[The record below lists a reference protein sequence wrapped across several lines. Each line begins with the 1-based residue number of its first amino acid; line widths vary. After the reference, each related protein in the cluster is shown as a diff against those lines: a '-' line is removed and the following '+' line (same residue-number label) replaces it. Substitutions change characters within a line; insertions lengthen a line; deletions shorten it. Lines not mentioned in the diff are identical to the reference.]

1 MKTTASQKI
10 RIGIFT
16 IVGLAILVIG
26 IFLIGRNKNMF
37 GDNFKVYGTF
47 NSVGGLQVGNNIRFA
62 GINVGT
68 VQNITILSDTIV
80 RVDML
85 LQSKIKPFLRT
96 SSLATIGSDGLMG
109 DKLVMI
115 AVGEPSS
122 ALLKDGEKI
131 KTANPIDFEKTIV
144 RITKV
149 AENAET
155 LSASL
160 AGISVQLSEG
170 KGSLGR
176 LLYKDDLAV
185 GLEGTVNNMKT
196 ISASLAGVT
205 TEIKSG
211 KGSIGRLIYSD
222 EFAKSLEGTAE
233 NAKTTMAT
241 VNDAAFGFSE
251 NMKALQGNIF
261 FRGYFKKQAKA
272 KLKASQDSLLNTAN
286 EEEPELDEKDLI
298 EIQEAADKAEQ
309 AIIERKSK
317 KPAVIKKIDE

>member
-1 MKTTASQKI
+1 MKITASQKI
-10 RIGIFT
+10 RIGLFT
-16 IVGLAILVIG
+16 IIGLAILVIG
-26 IFLIGRNKNMF
+26 IFLIGRNQNMF

-47 NSVGGLQVGNNIRFA
+47 KTVGGLQEGNNIRFA

-68 VQNITILSDTIV
+68 VESITIISDTIV

-85 LQSKIKPFLRT
+85 LESKIKPFLKT

-115 AVGEPSS
+115 AVGEPS
-122 ALLKDGEKI
+122 AGLLKEGEKI
-131 KTANPIDFEKTIV
+131 MTANPLDFDKTMV

-149 AENAET
+149 AENAEI
-155 LSASL
+155 LSSSL

-185 GLEGTVNNMKT
+185 ALEGTVNNMKT
-196 ISASLAGVT
+196 MSGSLAGVT

-222 EFAKSLEGTAE
+222 ELAKSLEGTAA
-233 NAKTTMAT
+233 NAKITMAT

-272 KLKASQDSLLNTAN
+272 KEKASKDSLLNTSIV
-286 EEEPELDEKDLI
+286 EDPELDENDMK
-298 EIQEAADKAEQ
+298 EIQEAADKAE
-309 AIIERKSK
+309 ADIIARKTK
-317 KPAVIKKIDE
+317 KPVVIKKD

>member
-1 MKTTASQKI
+1 MKITASQKI
-10 RIGIFT
+10 RIGLFT
-16 IVGLAILVIG
+16 IIGLAILVIG
-26 IFLIGRNKNMF
+26 IFLIGRNQNMF
-37 GDNFKVYGTF
+37 GDNFKVYGTYKT
-47 NSVGGLQVGNNIRFA
+47 VGGLQVGNNIRFA

-68 VQNITILSDTIV
+68 VESITILSDTIV

-85 LQSKIKPFLRT
+85 LQSKIKPFLKT

-115 AVGEPSS
+115 AVGEPSA
-122 ALLKDGEKI
+122 ALLKEGDKI
-131 KTANPIDFEKTIV
+131 MTANPMDFDKTMV

-185 GLEGTVNNMKT
+185 ALEGTVNNMKT
-196 ISASLAGVT
+196 MSGSLAGVT

-222 EFAKSLEGTAE
+222 ELAKSLEGTAA
-233 NAKTTMAT
+233 NAKITMAT

-272 KLKASQDSLLNTAN
+272 KEKANQDSSLNTSN
-286 EEEPELDEKDLI
+286 VEDPELDESELR
-298 EIQEAADKAEQ
+298 EIQEAADKAE
-309 AIIERKSK
+309 ADIIARKAK
-317 KPAVIKKIDE
+317 KPAVIKKD

>member
-1 MKTTASQKI
+1 MKITASQKI

-16 IVGLAILVIG
+16 IIGLAILVIG
-26 IFLIGRNKNMF
+26 IFLIGRNQNMF

-47 NSVGGLQVGNNIRFA
+47 KSVGGLQVGNNIRFA

-68 VQNITILSDTIV
+68 VESITIISDTIV

-85 LQSKIKPFLRT
+85 LASKIKPFLKT

-115 AVGEPSS
+115 AVGEPS
-122 ALLKDGEKI
+122 AELLKEGQKI
-131 KTANPIDFEKTIV
+131 MTANPIDFDKTMV

-149 AENAET
+149 AENAEV

-185 GLEGTVNNMKT
+185 ALEGTVNNMKT
-196 ISASLAGVT
+196 MSGSLAGVT

-222 EFAKSLEGTAE
+222 ELAKSLEGTAA
-233 NAKTTMAT
+233 NAKIAMGT

-261 FRGYFKKQAKA
+261 FRGYYKRQAKA
-272 KLKASQDSLLNTAN
+272 KEKASKDSLQNIAN
-286 EEEPELDEKDLI
+286 VEEVELDDSELR

-309 AIIERKSK
+309 AIIDRKTK
-317 KPAVIKKIDE
+317 KPAAIKKDL

>member
-16 IVGLAILVIG
+16 IVGLALLVIG
-26 IFLIGRNKNMF
+26 IFLIGRNQNMF

-47 NSVGGLQVGNNIRFA
+47 KSVGGLQEGNNIRFA

-68 VQNITILSDTIV
+68 VEKITIMSDTII

-85 LQSKIKPFLRT
+85 LESKIKPFLKT

-115 AVGEPSS
+115 AVGEP
-122 ALLKDGEKI
+122 AAPLLREGDKI
-131 KTANPIDFEKTIV
+131 KTANPLDFDKTMV
-144 RITKV
+144 KITKV
-149 AENAET
+149 AENAEI
-155 LSASL
+155 LSSSL
-160 AGISVQLSEG
+160 AGITVQLSQG

-185 GLEGTVNNMKT
+185 ALEGTVNNMK
-196 ISASLAGVT
+196 SMSGSLAGVT
-205 TEIKSG
+205 SEIKAG

-222 EFAKSLEGTAE
+222 ELAKSLEGTAA
-233 NAKTTMAT
+233 NAKVTMST

-251 NMKALQGNIF
+251 NMKALQGNIL
-261 FRGYFKKQAKA
+261 FRGYFKRQAKA
-272 KLKASQDSLLNTAN
+272 KEKAKQDSLQNTASVEEVELN
-286 EEEPELDEKDLI
+286 ENEIK
-298 EIQEAADKAEQ
+298 EIQDAADKAEQ
-309 AIIERKSK
+309 DIIARKTK
-317 KPAVIKKIDE
+317 KPAIIKKD

>member
-1 MKTTASQKI
+1 MKITASQKI
-10 RIGIFT
+10 RIGLFT
-16 IVGLAILVIG
+16 IIGLAILVIG
-26 IFLIGRNKNMF
+26 IFLIGRNQNMF
-37 GDNFKVYGTF
+37 GDNFKVYGTYKT
-47 NSVGGLQVGNNIRFA
+47 VGGLQVGNNIRFA

-68 VQNITILSDTIV
+68 VENITIISDTIV

-85 LQSKIKPFLRT
+85 LQSKIKPFLKT

-115 AVGEPSS
+115 AVGEPNA

-131 KTANPIDFEKTIV
+131 KTANPLDFDKTMV

-160 AGISVQLSEG
+160 AGISVQLSQG

-185 GLEGTVNNMKT
+185 ALEGTVNNMKT
-196 ISASLAGVT
+196 MSGSLAGVT

-222 EFAKSLEGTAE
+222 ELAKSLEGTAA
-233 NAKTTMAT
+233 NAKITMAT

-272 KLKASQDSLLNTAN
+272 KEKASQDSLTNTAN
-286 EEEPELDEKDLI
+286 VDDTELNESELK

-309 AIIERKSK
+309 DILARKAK
-317 KPAVIKKIDE
+317 KPTVIKKD

>member
-1 MKTTASQKI
+1 MKITSSQKI

-16 IVGLAILVIG
+16 IVGLAILVLG
-26 IFLIGRNKNMF
+26 IFLIGRNQNMF

-47 NSVGGLQVGNNIRFA
+47 KSVGGLQEGNNIRFA

-68 VQNITILSDTIV
+68 VESITIISDTIV

-85 LQSKIKPFLRT
+85 LASKIKPFLKT

-115 AVGEPSS
+115 AVGEPS
-122 ALLKDGEKI
+122 AGLLKEGQKI
-131 KTANPIDFEKTIV
+131 MTANPMDFDKTMV

-160 AGISVQLSEG
+160 AGISVQLSQG

-176 LLYKDDLAV
+176 LLYKDDLAMA
-185 GLEGTVNNMKT
+185 LEGTVNNMKT
-196 ISASLAGVT
+196 MSGSLAGVT
-205 TEIKSG
+205 TNIKSG

-222 EFAKSLEGTAE
+222 ELAKSLEGTAA
-233 NAKTTMAT
+233 NAKITMAT

-261 FRGYFKKQAKA
+261 FRGYYKKQAKA
-272 KLKASQDSLLNTAN
+272 KEKASKDSLQNTAN
-286 EEEPELDEKDLI
+286 VEDPELDDNDLR

-309 AIIERKSK
+309 AILARKAQ
-317 KPAVIKKIDE
+317 KPAAIKKD